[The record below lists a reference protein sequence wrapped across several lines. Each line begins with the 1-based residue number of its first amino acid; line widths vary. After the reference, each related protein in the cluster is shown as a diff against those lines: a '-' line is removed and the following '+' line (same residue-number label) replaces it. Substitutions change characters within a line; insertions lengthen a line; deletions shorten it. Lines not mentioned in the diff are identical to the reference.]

1 MDILA
6 VKIKLFIQ
14 VKNEDNMASAK
25 MLEALNGQ
33 LNKEMFSSYL
43 YLSMAV
49 YFEDRNLNGMA
60 SWMRL
65 QSTEE
70 YEHAM
75 KFYEYIMQVGGK
87 VKLLQIDEP
96 GDNWDSAQAAFEA
109 ALAHEKFITKAINE
123 LANIANDEKDHATV
137 NFLAWFVTEQVE
149 EEATVLQIV
158 EDFKLIGDNKS
169 GMYML
174 DRELGSR
181 QPDSE

>member
-1 MDILA
+1 
-6 VKIKLFIQ
+6 
-14 VKNEDNMASAK
+14 MASVK
-25 MLEALNGQ
+25 MLDALNGQ

-49 YFEDRNLNGMA
+49 YFEDQNLNGMA
-60 SWMRL
+60 NWMKL
-65 QSTEE
+65 QSQEE
-70 YEHAM
+70 YEHGM

-96 GDNWDSAQAAFEA
+96 ADNWDSAQAAFEG
-109 ALAHEKFITKAINE
+109 ALEHEKFISKSIND
-123 LANIANDEKDHATV
+123 LADIAMSEKDHATV

-149 EEATVLQIV
+149 EEATALQII

-169 GMYML
+169 GIYML

-181 QPDSE
+181 QASAE